1 MAGLATAKSAEV
13 DKISIGQ
20 VRGVG
25 EKRAREL
32 ARVGLRT
39 VEDLLYYFPRRY
51 LDRSSITPLK
61 DVRAGME
68 TTVLGKV
75 ARAGLRRGRRPR
87 FEVILTD
94 GTGYLQCLWFN
105 RVNFWPRIFQ
115 AGDTV
120 AFHGKVAQYGG
131 LQMVHPDFDKF
142 REGGE
147 ERFLN
152 TGGVIPLY
160 TSSET
165 LGDAGLDSRGFRR
178 ILRAALD
185 AYRDA
190 VEEILPGEVIARQ
203 KLAARDEALA
213 QVHFP
218 DSSRELERAR
228 QRLKFDELFFLE
240 LLMATRKRVLENFV
254 QGIEFKDVGARTWR
268 LVEHLPFQLTEA
280 QKRVLREIR
289 ADMRLPKPMHRL
301 VQGDVGSGK
310 TMVALIAMLMAVEN
324 DYQAALMAP
333 TEILAEQH
341 YLTSHRFLEQ
351 LQVRVVLLVGGQRK
365 KIREQVLAAIA
376 NGEAQIII
384 GTHALI
390 QSGVEFHKLALVVI
404 DEQHRFGVAQR
415 LALRQKGHRPD
426 VLVMTAT
433 PIPRTLS
440 LTLYGDLDVSTIDE
454 LPKGRKPIRTVL
466 RPAAKRKEIY
476 EFIRREVSAGAQAYI
491 VFPLI
496 EESEKIDLAAATE
509 SYEHM
514 REGIFADLPIALLH
528 GGMPTAEKENVMEA
542 FKRGDTR
549 ILVSTTVIE
558 VGVDV
563 PNATIMLIEHA
574 ERFGLTQLHQLRG
587 RVGRGVKQSY
597 CILVAY
603 DMATSE
609 AQRRLQTLVETND
622 GFRIAETDLELR
634 GPGEFFGTRQHG
646 MPEFRIADILTDGK
660 LLMSARDEAFNLL
673 RADPELSQPS
683 HLATRQWLYKL
694 YGDKLAMMQS
704 G

>member
-1 MAGLATAKSAEV
+1 MADLATEKSASL
-13 DKISIGQ
+13 DKIPISH

-32 ARVGLRT
+32 AKIGLSS
-39 VEDLLYYFPRRY
+39 VEELLYYFPRRY
-51 LDRSSITPLK
+51 LDRSSIVKLK
-61 DVRAGME
+61 DLRAGME
-68 TTVLGKV
+68 TTVLGKI
-75 ARAGLRRGRRPR
+75 ARAGLRRGRKPR
-87 FEVILTD
+87 FEAVLFD
-94 GTGYLQCLWFN
+94 GTGYLQCVWFN
-105 RVNFWPRIFQ
+105 RANFWPKIFQ
-115 AGDTV
+115 VGDTV

-131 LQMVHPDFDKF
+131 LQMVHPNFDKF

-160 TSSET
+160 SSSEE

-185 AYRDA
+185 DYHSSID
-190 VEEILPGEVIARQ
+190 EILPQAVIRGH
-203 KLAARDEALA
+203 KLVSRAEALTH
-213 QVHFP
+213 VHFP
-218 DSSRELERAR
+218 QSAEKLQDARE
-228 QRLKFDELFFLE
+228 RLKFDELFFFE
-240 LLMATRKRVLENFV
+240 LLMATRRRALEKYV
-254 QGIEFKDVGARTWR
+254 RGIEFKEVGGRTR
-268 LVEHLPFQLTEA
+268 QLVEKLPFELTEA

-310 TMVALIAMLMAVEN
+310 TMVALITMLMAVEN
-324 DYQAALMAP
+324 GYQAAMMAP

-341 YLTSHRFLEQ
+341 YLTIHRFLEQ
-351 LQVRVVLLVGGQRK
+351 LQVKVVLLIGGQRK
-365 KIREQVLAAIA
+365 KVRDQVLADIVT
-376 NGEAQIII
+376 GEAQVII

-390 QSGVEFHKLALVVI
+390 QSGVEFKKLALVVI

-415 LALRQKGHRPD
+415 LALRQKGQAPD

-440 LTLYGDLDVSTIDE
+440 MTLYGDLDVSTIDE
-454 LPKGRKPIRTVL
+454 LPKGRKPIRTVS
-466 RPAAKRKEIY
+466 RPSTKRKEIY
-476 EFIRREVSAGAQAYI
+476 EFIKKEVANGAQVYI

-514 REGIFADLPIALLH
+514 REGIFSEAPIALLH
-528 GGMPTAEKENVMEA
+528 GGMKTAEKESVMDA
-542 FKRGDTR
+542 FKKGETR

-563 PNATIMLIEHA
+563 PNATLMVIEHA

-587 RVGRGVKQSY
+587 RVGRGEKQSY
-597 CILVAY
+597 CILIAY
-603 DMATSE
+603 GALSDD
-609 AQRRLQTLVETND
+609 AQQRLQTMVDTND
-622 GFRIAETDLELR
+622 GFLIAETDLRLR

-646 MPEFRIADILTDGK
+646 MPEFRIADLISDLAILQK
-660 LLMSARDEAFNLL
+660 ARDDAFSLL
-673 RADPELSQPS
+673 RADPELAQPAHQS
-683 HLATRQWLYKL
+683 THRRLTQLF
-694 YGDKLAMMQS
+694 GDKLAMMQS

>member
-1 MAGLATAKSAEV
+1 VAEFATEKSSSL
-13 DKISIGQ
+13 DKIPIHQ
-20 VRGVG
+20 VHGVG
-25 EKRAREL
+25 EKRAKEL
-32 ARVGLRT
+32 AKIGLNS

-51 LDRSSITPLK
+51 LDRSSITKLK
-61 DVRAGME
+61 DLREGME
-68 TTVLGKV
+68 TTVLGKI
-75 ARAGLRRGRRPR
+75 ARAGLRRGRKPR
-87 FEVILTD
+87 FETVLFD
-94 GTGYLQCLWFN
+94 GTGYLQCVWFN
-105 RVNFWPRIFQ
+105 RVNFWPKIFQ

-165 LGDAGLDSRGFRR
+165 LGEAGLDSRGFRR
-178 ILRAALD
+178 ILRAVLD
-185 AYRDA
+185 
-190 VEEILPGEVIARQ
+190 VHSSSIEETLPREVIKRH
-203 KLAARDEALA
+203 KLAARPEALT
-213 QVHFP
+213 QIHFP
-218 DSSRELERAR
+218 YSDEKLQRAR
-228 QRLKFDELFFLE
+228 QRLKFDELFFFE
-240 LLMATRKRVLENFV
+240 LLMATRRRALEKYV
-254 QGIEFKDVGARTWR
+254 RGVEFKEVGTRTWQ
-268 LVEHLPFQLTEA
+268 LVEQLPFQLTEA

-324 DYQAALMAP
+324 GYQAALMAP

-341 YLTSHRFLEQ
+341 YLTIHRFLEQ
-351 LQVRVVLLVGGQRK
+351 LQIKVVLLIGGQRK
-365 KIREQVLAAIA
+365 KVREQVMAEIVS
-376 NGEAQIII
+376 GSAQVII

-390 QSGVEFHKLALVVI
+390 QSGVAFNKLALVVI

-415 LALRQKGHRPD
+415 LALRQKGQTPD

-440 LTLYGDLDVSTIDE
+440 MTLYGDLDVSTIDE
-454 LPKGRKPIRTVL
+454 LPKGRKPIRTAL
-466 RPAAKRKEIY
+466 RPSTKRKEIY
-476 EFIRREVSAGAQAYI
+476 DFIKKEVANGAQAYI
-491 VFPLI
+491 VFPLV

-514 REGIFADLPIALLH
+514 REGIFSDVPIALLH
-528 GGMPTAEKENVMEA
+528 GGMSTTDKEEAMEA
-542 FKRGDTR
+542 FKAGDTR

-563 PNATIMLIEHA
+563 PNATLMVIEHA

-587 RVGRGVKQSY
+587 RVGRGEKQSY
-597 CILVAY
+597 CILIAY
-603 DMATSE
+603 GAPSDE
-609 AQRRLQTLVETND
+609 AQQRLQTMVETND
-622 GFRIAETDLELR
+622 GFRIAETDLKLR

-646 MPEFRIADILTDGK
+646 LPEFRIADLLTDSS
-660 LLMSARDEAFNLL
+660 LLQNARDEAFGLL
-673 RADPELSQPS
+673 RADPELAQSEHQP
-683 HLATRQWLYKL
+683 TRRRLTQLF
-694 YGDKLAMMQS
+694 GDKLAMMQS

>member
-1 MAGLATAKSAEV
+1 VPDLATEKLTSL
-13 DKISIGQ
+13 DKIPISQ
-20 VRGVG
+20 LRGVG
-25 EKRAREL
+25 DKRAKEL
-32 ARVGLRT
+32 AKIGLYT
-39 VEDLLYYFPRRY
+39 VEDLIYYFPRRY
-51 LDRSSITPLK
+51 LDRSSITKLK
-61 DVRAGME
+61 DLRSGME
-68 TTVLGKV
+68 TTVLGKI
-75 ARAGLRRGRRPR
+75 ARAGLRRGRKAR
-87 FEVILTD
+87 FEAVLFD
-94 GTGYLQCLWFN
+94 GTGYLQCVWFN
-105 RVNFWPRIFQ
+105 RVNFWPKIFQ

-160 TSSET
+160 ASSEA
-165 LGDAGLDSRGFRR
+165 LGEAGLDSRGFRR

-185 AYRDA
+185 AYRDGL
-190 VEEILPGEVIARQ
+190 EEILPREVITRRR
-203 KLAARDEALA
+203 LVGRSEALT
-213 QVHFP
+213 QIHFP
-218 DSSRELERAR
+218 DSVGKLQPAR
-228 QRLKFDELFFLE
+228 DRLKFDELFFFE
-240 LLMATRKRVLENFV
+240 LLMATRRRALEKFV
-254 QGIEFKDVGARTWR
+254 RGIEFKEVGARTWQ
-268 LVEHLPFQLTEA
+268 LVERLPFQLTEA

-289 ADMRLPKPMHRL
+289 ADMKLPKPMHRL

-324 DYQAALMAP
+324 GYQAALMAP

-341 YLTSHRFLEQ
+341 YLTTHRFLEQ
-351 LQVRVVLLVGGQRK
+351 LDVKVALLIGGQRK
-365 KIREQVLAAIA
+365 KAREQILAEIA
-376 NGEAQIII
+376 SGQAQIAI

-390 QSGVEFHKLALVVI
+390 QSGVEFDKLALVVI

-415 LALRQKGHRPD
+415 LALRQKGHMPD

-440 LTLYGDLDVSTIDE
+440 MTLYGDLDVSTIDE
-454 LPKGRKPIRTVL
+454 LPKGRKPVRTAL
-466 RPAAKRKEIY
+466 RFSTKRKEIY
-476 EFIRREVSAGAQAYI
+476 EFIKREVSAGAQAYI
-491 VFPLI
+491 VFPLV

-514 REGIFADLPIALLH
+514 REGIFAELPIALLH
-528 GGMPTAEKENVMEA
+528 GGMPTAEKESVMEA
-542 FKRGDTR
+542 FKSGVTR

-563 PNATIMLIEHA
+563 PNATLMIIEHA

-587 RVGRGVKQSY
+587 RVGRGEKQSY
-597 CILVAY
+597 CILIAY
-603 DMATSE
+603 GNLTEE

-622 GFRIAETDLELR
+622 GFHIAEIDLELR

-646 MPEFRIADILTDGK
+646 EAEFRLANIQRDVA
-660 LLMSARDEAFNLL
+660 LLQNARDDAFGLL
-673 RADPELSQPS
+673 RVDPDLAQPA
-683 HLATRQWLYKL
+683 HLATRQRLVKL
-694 YGDKLAMMQS
+694 YGDKLAMIQS

>member
-1 MAGLATAKSAEV
+1 VADLATEKYASL
-13 DKISIGQ
+13 DKIPIGQ

-25 EKRAREL
+25 EKRAKEL
-32 ARVGLRT
+32 AKIGLSS

-51 LDRSSITPLK
+51 LDRSSIIKLK
-61 DVRAGME
+61 DLRAGME
-68 TTVLGKV
+68 TTVLGKI
-75 ARAGLRRGRRPR
+75 ARAGLRRGRKPR
-87 FEVILTD
+87 FEAVLFD
-94 GTGYLQCLWFN
+94 GTGYLQCVWFN
-105 RVNFWPRIFQ
+105 RANFWPKIFQ
-115 AGDTV
+115 VGDTV

-160 TSSET
+160 SSSEE
-165 LGDAGLDSRGFRR
+165 LGGAGLDSRGFRR

-185 AYRDA
+185 DFRSSID
-190 VEEILPGEVIARQ
+190 EILPQAVIRGH
-203 KLAARDEALA
+203 KLVSRGDALT
-213 QVHFP
+213 QIHFP
-218 DSSRELERAR
+218 QSAEKLQHARE
-228 QRLKFDELFFLE
+228 RLKFDELFFFE
-240 LLMATRKRVLENFV
+240 LLMATRRRALEKYV
-254 QGIEFKDVGARTWR
+254 RGVEFKEVGERTR
-268 LVEHLPFQLTEA
+268 KLVEKLPFELTDA

-310 TMVALIAMLMAVEN
+310 TMVALITMLMAVEN
-324 DYQAALMAP
+324 GYQAALMAP

-341 YLTSHRFLEQ
+341 YLTTHRFLEQ
-351 LQVRVVLLVGGQRK
+351 LGVKVALLVGGQRK
-365 KIREQVLAAIA
+365 KAREQILADIT
-376 NGEAQIII
+376 NGEAQIVI

-390 QSGVEFHKLALVVI
+390 QSGVEFQKLALAVI

-415 LALRQKGHRPD
+415 LALRQKGQTPD

-440 LTLYGDLDVSTIDE
+440 MTLYGDLDVSTIDE
-454 LPKGRKPIRTVL
+454 LPKGRKPIRTAL
-466 RPAAKRKEIY
+466 RPSTKRKEIY
-476 EFIRREVSAGAQAYI
+476 DFIKREVTNGAQAYI

-514 REGIFADLPIALLH
+514 REGIFSDVPIALLH
-528 GGMPTAEKENVMEA
+528 GGMSTADKENVMEA
-542 FKRGDTR
+542 FKAGDTR

-563 PNATIMLIEHA
+563 PNATLMVIEHA

-587 RVGRGVKQSY
+587 RVGRGEKQSY
-597 CILVAY
+597 CILIAY
-603 DMATSE
+603 GAVSDD
-609 AQRRLQTLVETND
+609 AQQRLQTMVETND
-622 GFRIAETDLELR
+622 GFRIAETDLKLR

-646 MPEFRIADILTDGK
+646 LPEFRIADLLTDSS
-660 LLMSARDEAFNLL
+660 LLQNARNEAFNLL
-673 RADPELSQPS
+673 RADPELGQSA
-683 HLATRQWLYKL
+683 HEAARQRLIKL
-694 YGDKLAMMQS
+694 YGEKLAMMQS